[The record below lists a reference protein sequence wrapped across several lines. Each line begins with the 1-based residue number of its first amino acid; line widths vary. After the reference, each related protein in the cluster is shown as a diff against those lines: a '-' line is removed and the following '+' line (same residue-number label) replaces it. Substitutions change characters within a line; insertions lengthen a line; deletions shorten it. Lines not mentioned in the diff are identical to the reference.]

1 MYMKLNLLASDTR
14 RFVSSKMISSHKDIN
29 KFIANGLQLIGK
41 DFSLTGDIETF
52 IENYNG

>member
-1 MYMKLNLLASDTR
+1 
-14 RFVSSKMISSHKDIN
+14 MISSHKDIN